1 VSSPASDDDDDIP
14 ATPRNT
20 APVQDTDRDLELPE
34 SPASAEREMS
44 DTLRER
50 RGKTIDTLLSNRPA
64 ADRVSEVTDPR
75 IDEHDRRLEQLEAR
89 MNVLELARGV
99 ALAGDRR
106 WLIWVG
112 LLLALA
118 LGWQLRAFF
127 T

>member
-1 VSSPASDDDDDIP
+1 MSSPASDDDDIP
-14 ATPRNT
+14 PTPRNT
-20 APVQDTDRDLELPE
+20 APVQDTDRDLELPD
-34 SPASAEREMS
+34 SPQSAERAMS

-50 RGKTIDTLLSNRPA
+50 RGKTVDTLLSNRPA

-75 IDEHDRRLEQLEAR
+75 VDEHERRLEQLEAR
-89 MNVLELARGV
+89 IKVLELARGLAV
-99 ALAGDRR
+99 AGDRR